1 MHADRMQEVSWQ
13 ILFEAPEKLLQKEL
27 TDVQARTHSTSI
39 GPFLYG
45 IIIYLTSEAPAL
57 ANWAIK
63 Y

>member
-13 ILFEAPEKLLQKEL
+13 MLFEAPEKLLQKEL
-27 TDVQARTHSTSI
+27 TDLQARTHSTSI

-45 IIIYLTSEAPAL
+45 IYLTSEAPAL
-57 ANWAIK
+57 ANWAMK